1 MSSYC
6 NGFQESISPSSKVS
20 TSRQKGVDLV
30 KKLSFYYRCNGQFF
44 VQIEM
49 HANCKKMNSKNFR
62 ETDRK

>member
-1 MSSYC
+1 MAFKNLYLPLVSHAAC
-6 NGFQESISPSSKVS
+6 KVS

-62 ETDRK
+62 ETDQK